1 MERFK
6 EIFRSIGNL
15 KLLGEIARSG
25 GELSSIADL
34 VDNFLDS
41 PQMEQCLAR
50 FRALPGG
57 AELMDSRYPPLNPQL
72 ESLEKLPAGSL
83 GHSYATM
90 IRRLNYDADFF
101 RPRPIESQAQWL
113 TQRIATT
120 HDIHHVVSGFGT
132 SRFGESGV
140 LAITATQVGFPAYVL
155 LNNAALMAGFRLD
168 IQNFKQLSAA
178 INCGVSMGLE
188 AAPFCI
194 QRWEEHWDW
203 PVAQWRKHLG
213 LKNSVETESY
223 GLRFAP

>member
-57 AELMDSRYPPLNPQL
+57 AELMDIRYPPLNPQL
-72 ESLEKLPAGSL
+72 ERLEKLPVGSL
-83 GHSYATM
+83 GHTYAAM
-90 IRRLNYDADFF
+90 IRSLNYDADFF
-101 RPRPIESQAQWL
+101 RPRPIESEAQWL

-178 INCGVSMGLE
+178 INRGVSMGLE
-188 AAPFCI
+188 AAPLCV
-194 QRWEEHWDW
+194 QPWEEHWDW
-203 PVAQWRKHLG
+203 PVSQWREYLG
-213 LKNSVETESY
+213 LKISAEAESY
-223 GLRFAP
+223 GLKLAL

>member
-15 KLLGEIARSG
+15 RLLGEIARSG
-25 GELSSIADL
+25 GELSTIGDL

-41 PQMEQCLAR
+41 PQMELCIKR

-57 AELMDSRYPPLNPQL
+57 AELMDSRYPPLDPQL
-72 ESLEKLPAGSL
+72 ESLEHLPPGSL
-83 GHSYATM
+83 GHSYVTM
-90 IRRLNYDADFF
+90 IRTLNYDADFF
-101 RPRPIESQAQWL
+101 RPRPIESEAQWL

-132 SRFGESGV
+132 SRFGEGGV

-168 IQNFKQLSAA
+168 TQNFEELSAA
-178 INCGVSMGLE
+178 ISRGVSIGLE
-188 AAPFCI
+188 AAPLCV
-194 QRWEEHWDW
+194 QRWEDHWDW
-203 PVAQWRKHLG
+203 SVQQWRQHLG
-213 LKNSVETESY
+213 LKNPVESGPY
-223 GLRFAP
+223 ALNLSL

>member
-1 MERFK
+1 
-6 EIFRSIGNL
+6 
-15 KLLGEIARSG
+15 
-25 GELSSIADL
+25 
-34 VDNFLDS
+34 
-41 PQMEQCLAR
+41 
-50 FRALPGG
+50 
-57 AELMDSRYPPLNPQL
+57 
-72 ESLEKLPAGSL
+72 
-83 GHSYATM
+83 M

-178 INCGVSMGLE
+178 INRGVSMGLE